1 MKTPAGLCAIVL
13 LAFVGVV
20 AVARISEL
28 PVGALVIDVADAARR
43 ELVWRG
49 IGVKAIDI
57 DAKPEKRDG
66 HRQNGRDNPDE
77 RPTQSARLI
86 A

>member
-1 MKTPAGLCAIVL
+1 MKTPAGSCAIVL

-20 AVARISEL
+20 AVARIGER

-49 IGVKAIDI
+49 IGVNAIDI
-57 DAKPEKRDG
+57 DAKPEKRGD
-66 HRQNGRDNPDE
+66 HRQDGRDNPDE
-77 RPTQSARLI
+77 LPAQSARLI

>member
-13 LAFVGVV
+13 LVFVGVV
-20 AVARISEL
+20 AVVRISEL
-28 PVGALVIDVADAARR
+28 PVGALVIDLADAATR
-43 ELVWRG
+43 ELVCRG
-49 IGVKAIDI
+49 IGLKAIDI

-66 HRQNGRDNPDE
+66 HRQDGRDNPDE
-77 RPTQSARLI
+77 LPARSARLI